1 MPTRHPS
8 DPGMMPSVLSSR
20 ARRGQKT
27 NSAACPREAARCRHV
42 AHAVRIAMP
51 SALQPCQP
59 VRRVVMSPLF
69 GPTTPP
75 ATLDRT
81 PTAFQPARRFAE
93 IRFRGGPRRSAEVPP
108 LLWSGNPLRRIPGP
122 SQQSTLR
129 RADQTRPKPSPQRT
143 AVAIPKTGS
152 VAGTPPCQMKNKPCS
167 SPYEEPRPSSFFE
180 LRHDE

>member
-1 MPTRHPS
+1 MPIRHPS

-27 NSAACPREAARCRHV
+27 NSASCPREAARCRHV
-42 AHAVRIAMP
+42 AHAGRIAMP
-51 SALQPCQP
+51 SALQAGRP

-69 GPTTPP
+69 EPTTPP

-81 PTAFQPARRFAE
+81 PTAFHPARRCAE

-108 LLWSGNPLRRIPGP
+108 LLWSGNPLRWIPGP

-129 RADQTRPKPSPQRT
+129 RGDQTRPQPSPQRT

-152 VAGTPPCQMKNKPCS
+152 VAGRPPCQLNTRPRS
-167 SPYEEPRPSSFFE
+167 SPTR
-180 LRHDE
+180 